1 MKIKQNNL
9 INSLKI
15 QPLIVVIR
23 LENDFFDIPYK
34 RVNLLLNIKKLSN
47 FGIKHIEIAWDSNPE
62 WFNLI
67 NEIKN
72 NFIHINIGAASINSI
87 QALESILTLDLNYSM
102 SPYFNKEIHLK
113 AIEYNQLVIPG
124 ISNIEDFKEALNLG
138 YKIIKVF
145 PASKL
150 GINFLKKL
158 KDFKENDIFF
168 IGAGGIKTENLNS
181 MLNNGYNALAIG
193 KELKNQTTNQSLE
206 IWLKTF
212 QEYGSKD

>member
-1 MKIKQNNL
+1 MNVKQKNL
-9 INSLKI
+9 INSLKL

-23 LENDFFDIPYK
+23 LESNFFNIPYK
-34 RVNLLLNIKKLSN
+34 SDKLLLNI
-47 FGIKHIEIAWDSNPE
+47 
-62 WFNLI
+62 
-67 NEIKN
+67 
-72 NFIHINIGAASINSI
+72 
-87 QALESILTLDLNYSM
+87 NYSM
-102 SPYFNKEIHLK
+102 SPFFNKEIHLK

-168 IGAGGIKTENLNS
+168 IGAGGIKTEDLNI
-181 MLNNGYNALAIG
+181 MLNNGYNALVIG
-193 KELKNQTTNQSLE
+193 KELKNQTPNQSLE

-212 QEYGSKD
+212 QEYSSKDYSS